1 MYLLDDGN
9 VRVQRV
15 LDGELKSGPG
25 ASHIPVVDHLFAQLL
40 RVVSVWN
47 AQV

>member
-15 LDGELKSGPG
+15 LDGEVKSGPS
-25 ASHIPVVDHLFAQLL
+25 ASHIPVVDQLFAQLL
-40 RVVSVWN
+40 RVVSVCD